1 VTGSVEK
8 KEREGRLCQG
18 VHATAGKK
26 RARGVRPAG
35 RREGDGSGE
44 VGAPLVLLS
53 LYGGGALLERAVRAR
68 PFQGWKGSGTTYAAG
83 VVDARTR
90 RHEVSKAGSVLSR
103 VNGES
108 GEIWAS
114 VSRADGM

>member
-1 VTGSVEK
+1 
-8 KEREGRLCQG
+8 
-18 VHATAGKK
+18 
-26 RARGVRPAG
+26 
-35 RREGDGSGE
+35 
-44 VGAPLVLLS
+44 
-53 LYGGGALLERAVRAR
+53 VRAR

-114 VSRADGM
+114 VCDA